1 MASSVG
7 GVLSG
12 VNPFH
17 YNASAPYTLFLI
29 QACIILVLSNGIH
42 AVMSRMRQ
50 PKVISE
56 VLAGVILG
64 PTAFGQIPHYTE
76 TIFPKSSIP
85 GLTLVANLGIIL
97 FMFFLGLEVDNGFIR
112 QNGRTAL
119 SIGLATLAVPFGFG
133 CLFALPLYNNYMKS
147 DDTPEVKFTVFM
159 VFIAVSFAVTAFP
172 VLCRILAE
180 LRLVKERVG
189 VIVLTAGTMND
200 VVGWTLLALCIILS
214 NSQSDPVNV
223 VYILLC
229 TAGWILLYVF
239 PLRYALRWCLVKTN
253 ELKREKPSSLSTLC
267 ILVLAFL
274 SAYFT
279 DIIGVHPIF
288 GAFIAGLIVPREEGY
303 VIKLAERMEDIPNLV
318 MIPIY
323 FTIAGLNV
331 NLTLLNKG
339 RDWGFAIASIAIAV
353 ATKALSGALL
363 SKFHGLFWRESFAV
377 GVLMSCKGIVEI
389 VVLSTGL
396 NAGIISEKVYAMFIF
411 MALISTFITTPLTVW
426 ILPESYRDKVEDIL
440 SEQRAK
446 EHKEC
451 EVEGESTGAFSFPE
465 KWPIQ
470 RIVVVLNDA
479 ESLAATLSV
488 LQCIIGAHH
497 NHFYTPSKECVT
509 RIITKDEE
517 AHTLCASPT
526 VKHIENEAD
535 LVVKTLYLRQLTDR
549 TTDVISTSSVENSKQ
564 LLASDSTLRTFK
576 IFADLFSI
584 RYDNET
590 MFSNAREKVLNIAS
604 IPFSAS
610 DILLFPLKGN
620 LDVKE
625 PWLSD
630 GLGQK
635 TSDIMQRLG
644 SQNELPEDFV
654 NKLATSVKTNVVL
667 YFANQDQELTTEQTK
682 ESEQIILILPS
693 SSLVSSDYLALFL
706 TLIVYQGHRRN
717 GKLAEL
723 FILCNQKNKDSRR
736 ILDQW
741 FAAFEVSDARLQGIE
756 VAGNLDCDDSE
767 GESSLSKT
775 STASPKLMSLLS
787 NDARTV
793 VFVGDSEF
801 YRKGKLNSSSLDL
814 VSASSHFKAD
824 LVICNHPPSLTC
836 CEQS

>member
-42 AVMSRMRQ
+42 AIMARMRQ

-56 VLAGVILG
+56 VLTGVILG

-239 PLRYALRWCLVKTN
+239 PLRYALKWCLVKTN

-339 RDWGFAIASIAIAV
+339 KDWGFAVASIAIAV

-363 SKFHGLFWRESFAV
+363 SKLHGLFWRESFAV

-426 ILPESYRDKVEDIL
+426 ILPESYRDTVEDIL

-451 EVEGESTGAFSFPE
+451 EVEESAGAFSSPE
-465 KWPIQ
+465 RWPVQ
-470 RIVVVLNDA
+470 RVVVVLNEA
-479 ESLAATLSV
+479 ESLASTLSL
-488 LQCIIGAHH
+488 LQCIINAHH

-517 AHTLCASPT
+517 AHTLCATPT
-526 VKHIENEAD
+526 IKHIENEAD

-604 IPFSAS
+604 ISFSTS
-610 DILLFPLKGN
+610 DILLFPIKGN

-625 PWLSD
+625 PWLND
-630 GLGQK
+630 GLDVK
-635 TSDIMQRLG
+635 TSEVMQRLG
-644 SQNELPEDFV
+644 SQNELPDDFI

-667 YFANQDQELTTEQTK
+667 YFANQDQELASTQTK
-682 ESEQIILILPS
+682 DSEQIILLLPS
-693 SSLVSSDYLALFL
+693 PMFASSDYLALFL

-736 ILDQW
+736 ILEQW
-741 FAAFEVSDARLQGIE
+741 LAVFKVSDAHLQEIDVAAGDLESDETDERL
-756 VAGNLDCDDSE
+756 
-767 GESSLSKT
+767 SLSET
-775 STASPKLMSLLS
+775 LTASPGLKTKLS
-787 NDARTV
+787 NDGKSIV
-793 VFVGDSEF
+793 LMGDPDF
-801 YRKGKLNSSSLDL
+801 YRKGKLSSNSLDL
-814 VSASSHFKAD
+814 VPTASHFKTD
-824 LVICNHPPSLTC
+824 LVICSHPPNPTC
-836 CEQS
+836 CEQK